1 MCDNPRA
8 QQKKEYPKMTPA
20 EKSMNKSINKSIKN
34 LIKNLTLSAMFL
46 GIGLL
51 LPFVTGQIPEI
62 GSALLPM
69 HIPAL
74 LAGVFCGPLWGAAV
88 GFVMPLFRSI
98 LFGMPPIF
106 PTATAMAFELAAY
119 AAIIGI
125 CYKAFRKNIGGIYA
139 SLIIAMAGGRVVWGI
154 VTAILLTANGSAFTL
169 AAFIA
174 GGFTD
179 ALPGILL
186 QLFLIPSI
194 VIAMS
199 KVRGFSDDN
208 RNNEIN
214 SVIKKQIKLYPK
226 SEAVD
231 LLKVLFQNEFGPGHL
246 ITDSQKA
253 KKILADEVFRSS
265 VGEQNFPE
273 NVVEPIGN
281 KLCRLHIAAVHKTGL
296 SPETLYRFFELTAI
310 HTRGTEESFLRKVR
324 ILEQMAENKGF
335 PASPAEIEA
344 AVSMWQAGG
353 GGLFSHSAGFKEA
366 YKPAYRVVEAQF
378 CDYLEIFAKIDTLR
392 MNKKSPV
399 IIAIDGRCGAGK
411 TTLAAMLR
419 EVYAAEII
427 PTDHFFLRE
436 SQKTPERLAE
446 AGGNFDYERFE
457 TEVITPLKVGKAFS
471 YKPYDCSLGDF
482 GEAVNVPESGLY
494 IVEGTYSAHPKFADI
509 YDLRVFLSVNPT
521 EQLRRI
527 KIRNPET
534 AERFKNEWIP
544 KEEKYFEMLK
554 VFTESVDKVILK

>member
-1 MCDNPRA
+1 LN
-8 QQKKEYPKMTPA
+8 
-20 EKSMNKSINKSIKN
+20 NKNFIKT
-34 LIKNLTLSAMFL
+34 LTLAAMFL
-46 GIGLL
+46 AMGLL

-62 GSALLPM
+62 GSMLLPM

-88 GFVMPLFRSI
+88 GFIMPTLRSVI
-98 LFGMPPIF
+98 FGMPPLF
-106 PTATAMAFELAAY
+106 PTAAAMAFELAAY
-119 AAIIGI
+119 AAIIGV
-125 CYKAFRKNIGGIYA
+125 CYRLFKKNLTGIYS
-139 SLIIAMAGGRVVWGI
+139 SLILAMAGGRVVWGI
-154 VTAILLTANGSAFTL
+154 VTAVLMTANGGAFTF

-179 ALPGILL
+179 ALPGIVL

-199 KVRGFSDDN
+199 KVRGFAIENGS
-208 RNNEIN
+208 NEIN
-214 SVIKKQIKLYPK
+214 RVITEQVKLYPK

-231 LLKVLFQNEFGPGHL
+231 LLKILYQNEFGPGHL
-246 ITDSQKA
+246 ITDSVKA

-265 VGEQNFPE
+265 VGAQNFPE
-273 NVVEPIGN
+273 KIIEPIGN
-281 KLCRLHIAAVHKTGL
+281 NLCRLHIAAVHAAGL
-296 SPETLYRFFELTAI
+296 SPDTLYRFFELTAI

-324 ILEQMAENKGF
+324 ILEQMAESKAF
-335 PASPAEIEA
+335 PASAAEIEA

-353 GGLFSHSAGFKEA
+353 GGLFSHSAVFKEA

-378 CDYLEIFAKIDTLR
+378 CEYLEIFANIDTLHT
-392 MNKKSPV
+392 NKKSPV
-399 IIAIDGRCGAGK
+399 IIALDGRCGAGK

-457 TEVITPLKVGKAFS
+457 TEVITPLKVGKVFS
-471 YKPYDCSLGDF
+471 YKPYDCSTGEL
-482 GEAVNVPESGLY
+482 GEAVNVPESELY
-494 IVEGTYSAHPKFADI
+494 IIEGTYSAHPKFENF
-509 YDLRVFLSVNPT
+509 YDLRVFLSVSPA

>member
-1 MCDNPRA
+1 MNP
-8 QQKKEYPKMTPA
+8 T
-20 EKSMNKSINKSIKN
+20 NKSTIKSIKN

-46 GIGLL
+46 GMGLL

-62 GSALLPM
+62 GSMLLPM

-74 LAGVFCGPLWGAAV
+74 LAGIFCGPLWGAAA
-88 GFVMPLFRSI
+88 GLLMPLLRSTI
-98 LFGMPPIF
+98 FGMPPIF
-106 PTATAMAFELAAY
+106 PTAIAMAFELAAY
-119 AAIIGI
+119 AAIIGV
-125 CYKAFRKNIGGIYA
+125 CYRLFKKNIGGIYA
-139 SLIIAMAGGRVVWGI
+139 SLIIAMIGGRAVWGI
-154 VTAILLTANGSAFTL
+154 VTAILLGINGSAFTF

-179 ALPGILL
+179 AVPGIVL

-199 KVRGFSDDN
+199 KVRGFSDDSGV
-208 RNNEIN
+208 NEIN
-214 SVIKKQIKLYPK
+214 RVITEQIKLYPK

-246 ITDSQKA
+246 ITDSVKA
-253 KKILADEVFRSS
+253 KKILADEVFRASA
-265 VGEQNFPE
+265 GEQNFPE
-273 NVVEPIGN
+273 KIVEPIGN
-281 KLCRLHIAAVHKTGL
+281 KLCRLHIAAVRKTGL
-296 SPETLYRFFELTAI
+296 SPDTLYRFFELTAI

-324 ILEQMAENKGF
+324 ILENMAESKNF
-335 PASPAEIEA
+335 PASVAEIEA
-344 AVSMWQAGG
+344 AVKMWQAGG
-353 GGLFSHSAGFKEA
+353 GGLFSHSAAYREA

-378 CDYLEIFAKIDTLR
+378 CENLEIFSEIDKLRAAEKAGAK
-392 MNKKSPV
+392 KKPV
-399 IIAIDGRCGAGK
+399 VIAIDGRCGAGK

-419 EVYAAEII
+419 EVYGAEVI
-427 PTDHFFLRE
+427 PTDHFFLRK
-436 SQKTPERLAE
+436 SQKTSERLSE

-457 TEVITPLKVGKAFS
+457 TEIITPLKVGKAFS
-471 YKPYDCSLGDF
+471 YKPYDCSTGDF
-482 GEAVNVPESGLY
+482 GEAVSVPESGLY
-494 IVEGTYSAHPKFADI
+494 IIEGTYSAHPKFADF
-509 YDLRVFLSVNPT
+509 YDVRVFLSVNPA

-554 VFTESVDKVILK
+554 VFTESVDKVVLK